1 MSSHMFSAV
10 SLFSGAG
17 GMDTGFEAAGIEIA
31 FANEIN
37 QDAAETY
44 RANHPSG
51 NMITGDIREAVSVL
65 GQYQGVDLVFGGPP
79 CQGFSVAGKM
89 NPHDDRSG
97 LIFTFLEA
105 VERIKPRA
113 FIMENVKALGTLKRW
128 EPVRRSYLE
137 RAVSAGYRCAPF
149 LLNATEYGVSQKR
162 ERVFFV
168 GVRTP
173 CDADFEKRVR
183 RLLEL
188 RKRKAPVIRALLY
201 SLGKAGSARNPNTC
215 AAKITFAVHPI
226 MRKSPYA
233 GMYFNGQG
241 RPIDVD
247 GYANTLPA
255 SMGGNKT
262 PFLDEEYLYGNAP
275 RDWVAEYHQ
284 QLVSGGALPTFREIP
299 ERLRRITIREAA
311 RIQTFPEN
319 YVFHGSQSAIYAQ
332 IGNAVPCK
340 MAEAVAGAL
349 VAYLNPSCC
358 AESEHLLR

>member
-1 MSSHMFSAV
+1 MESHSFSAI

-17 GMDTGFEAAGIEIA
+17 GMDTGFESAGIRVV
-31 FANEIN
+31 FANELRKE
-37 QDAAETY
+37 AAETY
-44 RANHPSG
+44 RENHHSANLAVC
-51 NMITGDIREAVSVL
+51 DIADALDGLSNYRGIDVA
-65 GQYQGVDLVFGGPP
+65 FGGPP

-89 NPHDDRSG
+89 NPDDDRSA

-105 VERIKPRA
+105 VERTRPKA
-113 FIMENVKALGTLKRW
+113 FVMENVKALGTLKRW
-128 EPVRRSYLE
+128 QSVRRDYLE
-137 RAVSAGYRCAPF
+137 RAWKAGYDCVPF

-162 ERVFFV
+162 ERVFFI
-168 GVRTP
+168 GVRTHDGP
-173 CDADFEKRVR
+173 QFEKRVR
-183 RLLEL
+183 ALLEAQ
-188 RKRKAPVIRALLY
+188 KRKAPVIRSLLH
-201 SLGKAGSARNPNTC
+201 SLGKAGTPQNPHTC
-215 AAKITFAVHPI
+215 RAKITFAAKPI

-241 RPIDVD
+241 RPINAD

-275 RDWVAEYHQ
+275 SDWVAEYHR
-284 QLVSGGALPTFREIP
+284 QLLSGGAVPAFREAP

-319 YVFHGSQSAIYAQ
+319 YVFCGNHSAVYEQ

-340 MAEAVAGAL
+340 MAEAVAGA
-349 VAYLNPSCC
+349 VTEYLR
-358 AESEHLLR
+358 L